1 MSAAKTKAQQ
11 AKKDTKPRQEFN
23 NISQLG
29 LKAQALAV
37 EHQSKLGDRLGPSFL
52 IDFSK
57 DLNQLNLAVPA
68 VLTIT
73 DGKVQ
78 LTAAQLAALEGGYK
92 LVKGIRTT
100 VKSFHPDKDVLLA
113 YGVGTPTNKA
123 IVKEV
128 VSAIQKIV
136 DRIDAEPAEAK
147 AFDIV
152 ADDEAALK
160 AAIVAINAADQAQEK
175 GRAEAPQT
183 TRQRN
188 ITARRILAGVKKI
201 AGAGMRTFT
210 DDKTVYANF
219 ESLVSKAA

>member
-1 MSAAKTKAQQ
+1 MSAAKTKAKQ
-11 AKKDTKPRQEFN
+11 AKKDTKPKQEFN
-23 NISQLG
+23 NIGQLG
-29 LKAQALAV
+29 LKAQALAL
-37 EHQSKLGDRLGPSFL
+37 EHQSKLGDRLGPTFL
-52 IDFSK
+52 VDFDK
-57 DLNQLNLAVPA
+57 DLSELNVAVPA
-68 VLTIT
+68 MLTT
-73 DGKVQ
+73 YDGKVQ
-78 LTAAQLAALEGGYK
+78 LTAAQLSAVKVGYK

-100 VKSFHPDKDVLLA
+100 VKSYHPDKDVLLA
-113 YGVGTPTNKA
+113 YGVGTKTSDHV
-123 IVKEV
+123 VKDV
-128 VSAIQKIV
+128 VVALQKIV

-147 AFDIV
+147 GFDIV

-188 ITARRILAGVKKI
+188 LTARRILAGVKKI